1 MILARFI
8 TAVCRL
14 FGDELGA
21 VLTAP
26 LLSLQ
31 ASGSVGK
38 TLVYYRRMGSDCV
51 RELVTP
57 RNPNT
62 ADQQHIRGIFAMA
75 VEGWQST
82 LDATSRAVWDDDP
95 NRPTNNTGFNFY
107 QSTYIQAMLAGTTP
121 PTSPP

>member
-1 MILARFI
+1 MFFARFVLAI
-8 TAVCRL
+8 QRL
-14 FGDELGA
+14 FCDQLGA
-21 VLTAP
+21 TLTAP

-31 ASGSVGK
+31 AAGSIGK
-38 TLVYYRRMGSDCV
+38 TLTYYRRMGTDCV
-51 RELVTP
+51 REWVKP
-57 RNPNT
+57 QNPDS

-75 VEGWQST
+75 VEGWQNT
-82 LDATSRAVWDDDP
+82 LDATSRAVWDDDE